1 MSERYQHRP
10 GDRAWTPCGA
20 FPWRPWPL
28 RRVRG
33 DLAVVERDG
42 VVFVVNPSDGRLLA
56 VTTADAVQAEAHA
69 RGLGPPDASRP
80 LAGETAVG
88 WGWEPL
94 DPRALGVA
102 VGDTPPGVAA

>member
-10 GDRAWTPCGA
+10 GDRAWRPCGA

-28 RRVRG
+28 RRVQG
-33 DLAVVERDG
+33 DPAVIARDG
-42 VVFVVNPSDGRLLA
+42 VVFVVNPVDGLVLA
-56 VTTADAVQAEAHA
+56 VTTAAAVQGAAHA
-69 RGLGPPDASRP
+69 RGLAPPDASHP

-88 WGWEPL
+88 WGWAPL
-94 DPRALGVA
+94 DPRTLGA